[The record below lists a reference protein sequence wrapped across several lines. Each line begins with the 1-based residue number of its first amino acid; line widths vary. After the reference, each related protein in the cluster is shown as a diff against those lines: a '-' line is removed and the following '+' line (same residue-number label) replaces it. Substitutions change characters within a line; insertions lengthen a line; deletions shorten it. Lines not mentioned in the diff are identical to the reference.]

1 MRSTLAVALVAVLLL
16 ALTPALTSAG
26 TALPLGRYTG
36 QTGDGH
42 VFQFTVVRNKNP
54 AYPRRITHF
63 YLVYDIAGCRSG
75 PIRQPSFAS
84 VYYGN
89 TANRRGTFARDL
101 GHHSQGPGT
110 TGEVQLSLTGRFTS
124 ATKASGSFR
133 VGVFGKCPLDASS
146 PVLTFKVKRKA

>member
-1 MRSTLAVALVAVLLL
+1 MRSTLAVALVAMLML
-16 ALTPALTSAG
+16 ALTPAPTSAG

-36 QTGDGH
+36 QTSDGH

-101 GHHSQGPGT
+101 GHHSQAPGK

-124 ATKASGSFR
+124 ATTAGGSFR
-133 VGVFGKCPLDASS
+133 VGVLGKCPLDPSS
-146 PVLTFKVKRKA
+146 AALTFKVKRKA